1 MMKRSVG
8 VVLLILAISQL
19 AAAAALILRVPAVI
33 RLWPLPYTNQT
44 SFIFV
49 ASIFAAAAAST
60 LWCLWTH
67 EYWALTGIAL
77 DYMTIFTPSAI
88 LLFQLSAR
96 SGSIPLRNFALIAA
110 AGAAFGLWLLL
121 WSRRIPVRDR
131 RPMPR
136 LVLYSFA
143 FFVVALVT
151 VGGQLVLKTP
161 DIMPWAIP
169 PESRVLYG
177 WFFLGAAAYFAHALF
192 SPTWAN
198 AGGQLAGFLAY
209 DLVLIVPFLSLL
221 PTIPDHLRLNLILYI
236 IVVSY
241 SGLLAIYYLF
251 INPDTRVFRRPPL
264 QPAMAGTPA

>member
-1 MMKRSVG
+1 MKRSVG
-8 VVLLILAISQL
+8 VGLFVLAIVQL
-19 AAAAALILRVPAVI
+19 AAAAALILRVPAVT
-33 RLWPLPYTNQT
+33 RLWPFPYTNQT
-44 SFIFV
+44 SFMFV

-60 LWCLWTH
+60 LWCLWTN
-67 EYWALTGIAL
+67 EYWALTGVAL
-77 DYMTIFTPSAI
+77 DYLTIFTPSAI
-88 LLFQLSAR
+88 FVFQLSAS

-110 AGAAFGLWLLL
+110 GGAAFGLWLLL
-121 WSRRIPVRDR
+121 WSRRIPVRDQ
-131 RPMPR
+131 RPTPR
-136 LVLYSFA
+136 LVFYSFA

-161 DIMPWAIP
+161 DVMPWAIP

-209 DLVLIVPFLSLL
+209 DLVLIVPFLTLL
-221 PTIPDHLRLNLILYI
+221 PTIQDHLRPNLIIYI
-236 IVVSY
+236 VVVSY

-264 QPAMAGTPA
+264 QQAMAGTPA